1 MATSEGSPIVGI
13 DVSTAQLDVASS
25 ASPQPERFAHTA
37 EGIQQLL
44 HYVTTLAPALIVL
57 EATGGLEI
65 SVMAELQA
73 AHWPVARVQPA
84 RVRQF
89 ARAAGVLAKTD
100 VLDAALLVHYGQALQ
115 PPVTPLPS
123 AEEQALAA
131 TVTRRRQ
138 LIEMRIAEHNRL
150 ATAPASVRPLIHEHL
165 EWLEAH
171 IHQLD
176 DQIRDFIDHTPPW
189 TEKDQLLQSVPGVG
203 PGLSAAVLTDLP
215 ELGTLNRKQIAAL
228 VGVAPYNR
236 DSGRQRGKRRIRGG
250 RAVLRSVLYMATI
263 AATRFNAAIRTF
275 YQRLVKAGKEKKVA
289 IVACMRKLLA
299 ILNAI
304 LRTKQPWKPDLT
316 QTAA

>member
-1 MATSEGSPIVGI
+1 MSTSEPSPLIGI

-25 ASPQPERFAHTA
+25 TSTQPARFANTV

-44 HYVTTLAPALIVL
+44 HYLTPLAPSLIVL

-65 SVMAELQA
+65 PVMAELQA

-89 ARAAGVLAKTD
+89 AKAAGLLAKTD
-100 VLDAALLVHYGQALQ
+100 PLDAALLVHYGQAFH
-115 PPVTPLPS
+115 PSVTPLPS
-123 AEEQALAA
+123 ADEQALAA
-131 TVTRRRQ
+131 QVTRRRQ

-150 ATAPASVRPLIHEHL
+150 ATAPASMRPLIHEHL
-165 EWLEAH
+165 DWLETH

-176 DQIRDFIDHTPPW
+176 DQIRAFIDRTPPW
-189 TEKDQLLQSVPGVG
+189 AEKDHLLQSVPGVV
-203 PGLSAAVLTDLP
+203 PVLSAAVLTDLP

-228 VGVAPYNR
+228 AGVAPYNR

-250 RAVLRSVLYMATI
+250 RAALRSVLYMATI

-304 LRTKQPWKPDLT
+304 LRTKQPWKSPEAKI
-316 QTAA
+316 AA